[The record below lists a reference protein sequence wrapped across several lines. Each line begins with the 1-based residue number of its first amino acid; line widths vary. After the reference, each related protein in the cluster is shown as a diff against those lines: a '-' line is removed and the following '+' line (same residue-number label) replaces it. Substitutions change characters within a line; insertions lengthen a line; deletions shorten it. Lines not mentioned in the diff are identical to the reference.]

1 MLHVASAD
9 ATHQHY
15 WSKATRQLGC
25 SRRRL
30 VVFAE
35 ICTWPKVVSTSVEL
49 LVTKAVVCRSL
60 PGIGLA
66 SFICRQQFV
75 RLHASCVATSSASSL
90 SSSWHLALLWPRALG
105 KVRVRCIH
113 SSGDAKQQIF
123 SECVKDQFCAKYGYE
138 RLLTTNSRR
147 LSKHFPAFI
156 CVFSPVYV
164 CRCVCARLFVNFT

>member
-75 RLHASCVATSSASSL
+75 RLHGSCVATSSASSL
-90 SSSWHLALLWPRALG
+90 SSSSGTSPCFGLVHWARFVFVAFIRLAMPSSRFFRNALRISFARNTVTKG
-105 KVRVRCIH
+105 C
-113 SSGDAKQQIF
+113 
-123 SECVKDQFCAKYGYE
+123 
-138 RLLTTNSRR
+138 SRR
-147 LSKHFPAFI
+147 TAG
-156 CVFSPVYV
+156 V
-164 CRCVCARLFVNFT
+164 